1 MSDSTSLGEL
11 RYAVYCLTVDNYV
24 KRTDEEWYERLWEL
38 LDPVIDAR
46 AHRALGTDVQPATQ
60 WVGSSTT
67 TPLPH
72 VDTSEFEDPDNG

>member
-1 MSDSTSLGEL
+1 MSEL
-11 RYAVYCLTVDNYV
+11 RKLREAVYDLA
-24 KRTDEEWYERLWEL
+24 TDEDEVLTDEAWYERLWEL